1 MNSVGL
7 GFSEESVS
15 FKKLRIQ
22 GLTWIFYWIN
32 FGLFFILKLWFRPW
46 IREQEG
52 FEMLKIISNSFP
64 NFVEA
69 YIGVFTVSSL
79 LMLSKSKGFR
89 WTIPLKDRAI
99 YLIATLFS
107 ALFVITQEM
116 KIHNLGGENIYDF
129 NDIIASVIGLIFIFM
144 MLNLYGVKLV
154 KK

>member
-1 MNSVGL
+1 MNGEGL
-7 GFSEESVS
+7 CISKESVS
-15 FKKLRIQ
+15 FKKIRIK

-32 FGLFFILKLWFRPW
+32 LGLFFILKLWFRPW

-52 FEMLKIISNSFP
+52 FELLKIISNSFP

-69 YIGVFTVSSL
+69 YVGVFTISAL

-89 WTIPLKDRAI
+89 WTLALKDRTI

-107 ALFVITQEM
+107 AFFVITQEM

-129 NDIIASVIGLIFIFM
+129 NDIVASVIGLIFIFV
-144 MLNLYGVKLV
+144 MLNLCGVKFV